1 MNTIQDSNL
10 ATSVASS
17 SAANA
22 TARKGIDE
30 TQDRFLKLLVTQM
43 QNQNPLDPLDNSE
56 VTTQLA
62 QINTVTGIDKLNETL
77 KLLVTDFDA
86 ANSLEAAGMIGRNV
100 LVPGTAIGLENNA
113 AAAGIDLPQA
123 VDAAT
128 ITIKDS
134 AGLAIRSIDL
144 GPLPEGVHTFA
155 WDGVTDSGTN
165 AVNGHYSFAVSAKQG
180 DKEIQTTTLAL
191 GAVKSVS
198 PDENGTILDIGELG
212 LASLADIKQIF

>member
-1 MNTIQDSNL
+1 MNTIQDTNSAASVA
-10 ATSVASS
+10 ATSVASG
-17 SAANA
+17 AA
-22 TARKGIDE
+22 RQGIDE

-43 QNQNPLDPLDNSE
+43 QNQNPLNPLDNSE

-62 QINTVTGIDKLNETL
+62 QINTVTGISKLNETL
-77 KLLVTDFDA
+77 KLLVSDFDA

-100 LVPGTAIGLENNA
+100 LVPGTAISLENNA

-123 VDAAT
+123 VDAVT

-134 AGLAIRSIDL
+134 AGIAIRNIDL

-155 WDGVTDSGTN
+155 WDGVADSGAT
-165 AVNGHYSFAVSAKQG
+165 AVNGNYSFTASAQQG
-180 DKEIQTTTLAL
+180 DKDIQATPLAL
-191 GAVKSVS
+191 GSVKSVS

-212 LASLADIKQIF
+212 LASLDEIKQIF

>member
-1 MNTIQDSNL
+1 MSTIQDSKL
-10 ATSVASS
+10 AASVTSPNVVAG
-17 SAANA
+17 AAG
-22 TARKGIDE
+22 KGIDE

-43 QNQNPLDPLDNSE
+43 QNQNPLNPLDNSE

-62 QINTVTGIDKLNETL
+62 QINTVSGINKLNETL
-77 KLLVTDFDA
+77 KLLVSDFDA

-100 LVPGTAIGLENNA
+100 LVPGTAIGLENSA

-123 VDAAT
+123 VDAVT
-128 ITIKDS
+128 ITIKDG
-134 AGLAIRSIDL
+134 AGLAIRNIDL

-155 WDGVTDSGTN
+155 WDGVTDSGAS
-165 AVNGHYSFAVSAKQG
+165 AVNGSYSFTVNAQQG
-180 DKEIQTTTLAL
+180 DKDIEATTLAL
-191 GAVKSVS
+191 GSVNSVS